1 MESVIANKNKTIPNH
16 IKFMPAEYKAT
27 WSNMNESEK
36 NRIHAKSQ
44 LYTLNTPYQVKSFW
58 DEQNFSAVNE
68 RIEIEQSNL
77 KVKKLNESQGTE
89 GMISIDRVV
98 EQNRGYA
105 SSYLDA
111 LARRAEYR
119 K

>member
-1 MESVIANKNKTIPNH
+1 MESVIANKNKDIPNH
-16 IKFMPAEYKAT
+16 LKFMPADYKAT
-27 WSNMNESEK
+27 WSKMNESEK

-58 DEQNFSAVNE
+58 DEQNLSGINE
-68 RIEIEQSNL
+68 RIEIEQNNL

-98 EQNRGYA
+98 EQNRGY
-105 SSYLDA
+105 SSNYLDT
-111 LARRAEYR
+111 LARQAQYR